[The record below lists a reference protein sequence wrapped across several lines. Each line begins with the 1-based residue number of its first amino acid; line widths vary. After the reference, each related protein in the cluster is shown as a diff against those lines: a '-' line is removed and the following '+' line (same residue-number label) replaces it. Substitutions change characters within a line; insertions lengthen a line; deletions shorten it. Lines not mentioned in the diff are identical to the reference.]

1 MREYRGGVFM
11 IGKRIRYWTMNSW
24 NESKS
29 LAYNMKIYN
38 IFPIKY
44 RHDIYALMDE
54 PDAYSTVNC
63 LISAFTHKYNY
74 KWQAGFNGRS
84 GGYLVLYSGGVRDGR
99 PYCQPG
105 LDIEDKDVPAE
116 VKKDFR
122 KLAVDIYKAV
132 LDDVK

>member
-1 MREYRGGVFM
+1 M

-38 IFPIKY
+38 IFPMKY
-44 RHDIYALMDE
+44 QSEVYAFMDNPEAYSGVNSLIYAFE
-54 PDAYSTVNC
+54 R
-63 LISAFTHKYNY
+63 KYNH

-84 GGYLVLYSGGVRDGR
+84 GGYLVLYSGGIRDGV
-99 PYCQPG
+99 PYCQSG
-105 LDIEDKDVPAE
+105 LDIKDNEVPAE

-122 KLAVDIYKAV
+122 KLAIDIYKTV
-132 LDDVK
+132 LEEIK

>member
-1 MREYRGGVFM
+1 M

-54 PDAYSTVNC
+54 PDAYSTVNS
-63 LISAFTHKYNY
+63 LIYAFEHKYNY

-84 GGYLVLYSGGVRDGR
+84 CGYLVLYSGGVRDGV
-99 PYCQPG
+99 PYSKLG
-105 LDIEDKDVPAE
+105 VNIEDNEVPAE

-132 LDDVK
+132 LEKVKYNI